1 MTYNSTSCKELV
13 SLEPYIETKYLPP
26 WKMKLVTDYVAEIK
40 SKFGE
45 RITTGAAYFE
55 KVCKQL
61 KVLLHFFSVNR
72 IPKEVVFSSLNQDFK
87 RIYGGESTS
96 DKNKTLL
103 AENHIVHLMI
113 EILEKKRLELDLS
126 ESQHSEFHQLLQEI
140 LKEQNKDLN
149 ESGLTPNDVDFGKI
163 AIHNIVLNVSHPAPR
178 LVMPSGDLG
187 YSLDLADTALEWFL
201 SKRVLQ
207 SKASQLI

>member
-45 RITTGAAYFE
+45 GITTGAAYFE
-55 KVCKQL
+55 KVCKHL

-72 IPKEVVFSSLNQDFK
+72 IPKEVVFSLLNQDFK
-87 RIYGGESTS
+87 RIYGGESTV

-126 ESQHSEFHQLLQEI
+126 ESQH
-140 LKEQNKDLN
+140 
-149 ESGLTPNDVDFGKI
+149 T
-163 AIHNIVLNVSHPAPR
+163 
-178 LVMPSGDLG
+178 
-187 YSLDLADTALEWFL
+187 
-201 SKRVLQ
+201 
-207 SKASQLI
+207 

>member
-26 WKMKLVTDYVAEIK
+26 WKMKSVTDYVAEIK

-45 RITTGAAYFE
+45 GITTGAAYFE

-72 IPKEVVFSSLNQDFK
+72 IPKEVVFSLLNQDFK
-87 RIYGGESTS
+87 RIYGGESTV

-113 EILEKKRLELDLS
+113 EILEKKRLELS
-126 ESQHSEFHQLLQEI
+126 ESQHSDFHQLLQEI

-149 ESGLTPNDVDFGKI
+149 ESGLIPNDVDFGKI
-163 AIHNIVLNVSHPAPR
+163 AVNNIVLNVSLPTPS

-187 YSLDLADTALEWFL
+187 YSLDLADAALEWFL

-207 SKASQLI
+207 SKASQLIK